1 MTGNPL
7 RWADPETAAAWYD
20 LRDLAP
26 QLSGLLYCGRM
37 PDQPLSVLLDWS
49 EAIASPD
56 GMDAFTVGRLRDV
69 LPALVRAFV
78 ASHTYAKAERWDS
91 GRDVVEL
98 YDAGCGSVVG
108 RVLSLTGLIAVF
120 LHGDE
125 GRALVEATRTELAGT
140 LARIHELMLGR

>member
-26 QLSGLLYCGRM
+26 QLSGLLYCGSM
-37 PDQPLSVLLDWS
+37 PDQPLTVLLDWS
-49 EAIASPD
+49 EALVSQDCSA
-56 GMDAFTVGRLRDV
+56 AFGLDRLGEV

-78 ASHTYAKAERWDS
+78 ASHTYARAERWDS

-98 YDAGCGSVVG
+98 YDTGYGSVVG
-108 RVLSLTGLIAVF
+108 RALPLTGLIAVA

-125 GRALVEATRTELAGT
+125 GRGLVEASRAELAGT
-140 LARIHELMLGR
+140 LARIHELMIGR

>member
-26 QLSGLLYCGRM
+26 QLSGLLYCGSM
-37 PDQPLSVLLDWS
+37 PDQPLTVLLDWS
-49 EAIASPD
+49 EALVSQDCSA
-56 GMDAFTVGRLRDV
+56 AFGLDRLGEV

-78 ASHTYAKAERWDS
+78 ASHTYAKVEGWDS
-91 GRDVVEL
+91 DPDVVEI
-98 YDAGCGSVVG
+98 YDTGCGWVVA
-108 RVLSLTGLIAVF
+108 RVLPLTGLIRVA

-125 GRALVEATRTELAGT
+125 GRGLVEACRAELAGT
-140 LARIHELMLGR
+140 LARIQELMIGR

>member
-26 QLSGLLYCGRM
+26 QLSGLLYCGSM
-37 PDQPLSVLLDWS
+37 PDQPLTVLLDWS
-49 EAIASPD
+49 EALVSQGCSA
-56 GMDAFTVGRLRDV
+56 AFGLDRLGEV

-78 ASHTYAKAERWDS
+78 ASHAYARVERWGG

-98 YDAGCGSVVG
+98 HDTGCGSVVG
-108 RVLSLTGLIAVF
+108 RALPLTGLIAVA

-125 GRALVEATRTELAGT
+125 GRGLVEASRAELVGT
-140 LARIHELMLGR
+140 LAGIHDRMVGR